1 MRKPK
6 VFVTCPI
13 PEAGLDVLRGAV
25 DMEVNMDDRVLT
37 RQELLAGVADADGL
51 LCQLADVVDESVLA
65 AAPRLRAIANYAVG
79 YNNIDI
85 AAATDRRIAVTNTPG
100 VLTETTAD
108 LTWALILAVARR
120 VVEGDAMVRQGRF
133 RGWAPRLLLGGDVY
147 GRVLGVVGMGR
158 IGQAVAR
165 RARGFGMKVLY
176 YDRSGIS
183 SSLETELGAT
193 RVSLEELLRES
204 DFVSLHVP
212 LTPETRHLIGRE
224 QLAMMKRTAYL
235 VNTARGPVVD
245 EAALAQALA
254 AGELA
259 GAGLDVY
266 ENEPEV
272 HPGLL
277 GLDNVVLLPHLGSA
291 TVDTRERMAV
301 MAAESLLDVLE
312 GREPRAG
319 NLVNRGVIGVFKNK

>member
-1 MRKPK
+1 
-6 VFVTCPI
+6 
-13 PEAGLDVLRGAV
+13 
-25 DMEVNMDDRVLT
+25 
-37 RQELLAGVADADGL
+37 
-51 LCQLADVVDESVLA
+51 
-65 AAPRLRAIANYAVG
+65 
-79 YNNIDI
+79 
-85 AAATDRRIAVTNTPG
+85 
-100 VLTETTAD
+100 
-108 LTWALILAVARR
+108 
-120 VVEGDAMVRQGRF
+120 
-133 RGWAPRLLLGGDVY
+133 
-147 GRVLGVVGMGR
+147 VLGVVGMGR